1 MILILIFISAIYIWI
16 LKDFRTV
23 TLRTDTT
30 DWLTDT
36 PTHRDASHLKR
47 SSKHI
52 FPFSYY
58 PVKNWHIYLTLV
70 VCTFTLPWTWSE
82 CTANVDYYYQGDI
95 HYPHYIYPCN
105 LPKFQCFLS
114 VSHSILTL
122 MWSQLYNLNIHML
135 QNQIILINNNQ
146 PWSVDGVSMVVEP
159 SKCFWK

>member
-1 MILILIFISAIYIWI
+1 MHTN
-16 LKDFRTV
+16 FRTYLCLMV
-23 TLRTDTT
+23 LAVLLLKLNKTFFLMSKNSFLQRE
-30 DWLTDT
+30 
-36 PTHRDASHLKR
+36 KR

-135 QNQIILINNNQ
+135 QDQIILMNNNQ
-146 PWSVDGVSMVVEP
+146 PWSVDGVSVVVEP